1 MPDFQFDSL
10 AEFLAMG
17 GYAFYVW
24 LAYGFFFIV
33 MGWNLLQPR
42 QERRRIIKL
51 LQARRQREAGRQDSR
66 SNVEENR

>member
-1 MPDFQFDSL
+1 MPEFQFESL
-10 AEFLAMG
+10 ADFLAMG

-51 LQARRQREAGRQDSR
+51 LQARRQRESGRQDSR

>member
-1 MPDFQFDSL
+1 MPDFQFESL
-10 AEFLAMG
+10 ADFLAMG